1 MSVTTALPPKAL
13 PPKAVPGA
21 AFGKIVLNEARLA
34 WRQPAGLAA
43 GVGIPA
49 VLVVI
54 FGELPKFQQ
63 PQASFGGLTEFD
75 VYVPVLAVFAITI
88 LAIWS
93 LPVPLAS
100 YREQGILRRLQA
112 TPVPPSWLLAAQL
125 VIQLCLAVA
134 GLVTVFAVSGAA
146 FGVPE
151 SPGGLVAASALG
163 IAGLFPLGL
172 AIAALAPTSGTA
184 SVIGRVA
191 FFPLMFFAGLWL
203 PRPLMPGVLRDISG
217 YTPVGA
223 AAEALQDSMQGQFP
237 PAAPLLALAGYAL
250 VFSLLARRFFRW
262 E

>member
-1 MSVTTALPPKAL
+1 MSVITAPL
-13 PPKAVPGA
+13 PKAVPRA
-21 AFGKIVLNEARLA
+21 AFGKVLLNETRLA

-43 GVGIPA
+43 GAGIPLA
-49 VLVVI
+49 LVVI
-54 FGELPKFQQ
+54 FGELPAFQQ
-63 PQASFGGLTEFD
+63 PKTSLGGLTELD
-75 VYVPVLAVFAITI
+75 VYVPVLAAFAITL
-88 LAIWS
+88 LALWG

-100 YREQGILRRLQA
+100 YREQGILRRLRT

-125 VIQLCLAVA
+125 VVQLCLAAA
-134 GLVTVFAVSGAA
+134 GLVTVFVVSGAA

-151 SPGGLVAASALG
+151 DPGALAAASALS

-172 AIAALAPTSGTA
+172 VIAALAPTQGSA

-203 PRPLMPGVLRDISG
+203 PRPLMPGVLRGISG

-223 AAEALQDSMQGQFP
+223 AAEALQAAMQGQLP
-237 PAAPLLALAGYAL
+237 PAAPLLVLVGYAL
-250 VFSLLARRFFRW
+250 AFSLLARRFFRW